1 MNKTA
6 IKNFAIWARVNLIES
21 AKQKAY
27 EYEITKD
34 GANNKSLESVGGR
47 LLTGA
52 EKEQRRAL
60 IEEINEK
67 GFEQVMEEAAYTWF
81 NRFIALRFMEVN
93 GYLPSRIRVF
103 TNEEGEF
110 KPEIMKEAMTV
121 EIEGLDR
128 EKVFELLE
136 KQNNEELYKYLLI
149 TQCNAL
155 GDGLPKMFEKISDW
169 TELLFPANLL
179 RADSVIGK
187 MVSEIPE
194 EDFTDAVQIIGWLY
208 QYYNTELKD
217 DTFAK
222 LKKNIKISKER
233 IPAATQ
239 LFTPDWIVR
248 YMVENSLGR
257 IYVNEKISSLGEM
270 SETDRIEKEKAIAEE
285 MGWRYYLPEAEQ
297 TPEVRAQL
305 NSLMPNAYSLMP
317 NANSLTTLKVID
329 PCMGSGHILVYAF
342 DVLMQMYTA
351 SGWSERDAAKSIVE
365 RNLYGLDID
374 DRAGQ
379 LAYFA
384 VMMKARKYN
393 RRALAGGAAGVLPN
407 VYAIQ
412 ESNHISTM
420 AIDDFCNRDAK
431 VKTEMDK
438 LLYQMRDA
446 KEYGS
451 ILNIKDVNFDLLFT
465 RCDECVDEIHFHQ
478 NEINEDIIPLIK
490 IAYIMAQK
498 YDVVVTNP
506 PYMGGSGMS
515 AKLGEFV
522 KKNYPDSKSDL
533 FAVFIERC
541 AVMLKKNGYQAMIT
555 QHAWMFLSSY
565 EKLREKLLTRDTVN
579 MAHLGA
585 RAFEEIGGEVVQT
598 TSFVIR
604 NTYIRKYC
612 AKYCRLIDGV
622 SQYDKEA
629 LYLSHEYIYASC
641 QEQFRIIPGK
651 IYGYWIS
658 PIVLS
663 HLSRNEKL
671 SKYGKAKQGLATTD
685 NKLYLRLWQEVKFEA
700 IDFECPNCEA
710 TIERMKK
717 WYPYNKAG
725 NYRKWSSINEYVVNY
740 QNDGMEI
747 KASVMKKYPYLNN
760 PGFVVKNTDS
770 YFMQG
775 ITWNDVSTGNF
786 CCRFVPKGFIYDAA
800 GPMFFSD
807 KDYLMMG
814 YFNSVVFQIFANIIC
829 QGLHYSTGHIPEF
842 PYVDYD
848 DENKKQVKELVEQN
862 LRLST
867 DDWDSFETS
876 WDFKKHPLV

>member
-6 IKNFAIWARVNLIES
+6 IKNFAIWARVNLIE
-21 AKQKAY
+21 AVKQRAY
-27 EYEITKD
+27 EYEVTKD
-34 GANNKSLESVGGR
+34 GANNKSLEAVGGR
-47 LLTGA
+47 ILTTA
-52 EKEQRRAL
+52 ERDQRRAL
-60 IEEINEK
+60 IDEISKK

-93 GYLPSRIRVF
+93 GYLPARVRVF

-121 EIEGLDR
+121 EIDGLKRD
-128 EKVFELLE
+128 KVLDLID
-136 KQNNEELYKYLLI
+136 KQNNEELFKYLII

-155 GDGLPKMFEKISDW
+155 GNGLPKMFERIEHW

-179 RADSVIGK
+179 RADGVIGR
-187 MVSEIPE
+187 MVTDIPE
-194 EDFTDAVQIIGWLY
+194 EDWKDAVQIIGWLY
-208 QYYNTELKD
+208 QFYNTEPKAAV
-217 DTFAK
+217 FAK
-222 LKKNIKISKER
+222 NGKVSKEE

-257 IYVNEKISSLGEM
+257 IYINEQIMAMGEQ
-270 SETDRIEKEKAIAEE
+270 SESARIEAEKAIAEK
-285 MGWRYYLPEAEQ
+285 MGWKYYLPEAEQ
-297 TPEVRAQL
+297 TPEVRSQL
-305 NSLMPNAYSLMP
+305 ITNHLSLA
-317 NANSLTTLKVID
+317 TRFDVQDIKVID

-342 DVLMQMYTA
+342 DVLMQIYTSA
-351 SGWSERDAAKSIVE
+351 GWSERDASKSIVE
-365 RNLYGLDID
+365 NNLFGLDID

-393 RRALAGGAAGVLPN
+393 RRALAGGAAGMLPN

-412 ESNHISTM
+412 ESNHISAM

-431 VKTEMDK
+431 VKAEMDK

-490 IAYIMAQK
+490 IAYMMAQK
-498 YDVVVTNP
+498 YNVVITNP

-598 TSFVIR
+598 TSFVFR
-604 NTYIRKYC
+604 NTHTKDF
-612 AKYCRLIDGV
+612 KGTYCRLIDPTTQSGKEEMFLA
-622 SQYDKEA
+622 DKHRYYSA
-629 LYLSHEYIYASC
+629 QSNFSK
-641 QEQFRIIPGK
+641 IPG
-651 IYGYWIS
+651 S
-658 PIVLS
+658 PIAYWVSENVCNIYSKPTLS
-663 HLSRNEKL
+663 NYVDCKSGIMTGSDEFIRYWFEPGVFNI
-671 SKYGKAKQGLATTD
+671 
-685 NKLYLRLWQEVKFEA
+685 KFDCRSCRDMGNYKWFPLNSGGE
-700 IDFECPNCEA
+700 F
-710 TIERMKK
+710 RK
-717 WYPYNKAG
+717 WYGNNTKIVNLWNNGAEIIAKVK
-725 NYRKWSSINEYVVNY
+725 NYRLRDPEYY
-740 QNDGMEI
+740 F
-747 KASVMKKYPYLNN
+747 KKGVTWGRITSAQIAFREVIEGSLFGDAGPI
-760 PGFVVKNTDS
+760 GFVESNRKYVLAFLCSKIVG
-770 YFMQG
+770 YLLQ
-775 ITWNDVSTGNF
+775 ITNPTLNFQVHDIMDLPMVLESKFIDEIEMIAQDNIQVS
-786 CCRFVPKGFIYDAA
+786 K
-800 GPMFFSD
+800 
-807 KDYLMMG
+807 
-814 YFNSVVFQIFANIIC
+814 
-829 QGLHYSTGHIPEF
+829 
-842 PYVDYD
+842 
-848 DENKKQVKELVEQN
+848 
-862 LRLST
+862 

-876 WDFKKHPLV
+876 WDFKKHPLI